1 MPPPAAKEKSIGE
14 ERVVNF
20 TGAGLALGEELDVDP
35 ATGAWAQG
43 LPEDADKPQALAG
56 GRLRVSASPRLR
68 VSASPRLRVY
78 SHHVCNPAS
87 VNSSVL
93 YSSVFEKAVHIH
105 Q

>member
-68 VSASPRLRVY
+68 VSASPRLFTPRLQPRLCQL
-78 SHHVCNPAS
+78 VCFIL
-87 VNSSVL
+87 VC
-93 YSSVFEKAVHIH
+93 F
-105 Q
+105 